1 MIIFHPTSLTAS
13 LDSATEVLFFQRA
26 IAPALRDEL
35 AHLFIKR
42 QILTGS
48 NSGFFIPYASEPRS
62 QTRLFTGEM
71 LRTEFACRHMPLIET
86 TRVLALLAP
95 DNPAAARSIQ
105 LSDRRMN
112 LMCYST
118 FCSKGECR
126 SLTVA
131 YMRYL
136 AALDNEDS
144 AVHLSQFLTA
154 LAGHRDGKG
163 KWHGFP
169 FYYTILMLS
178 ESDDPF
184 AAHELQYAGPLL
196 ERLSGQ
202 NWSNDRYA
210 SRCQSIVNNAM
221 ARRQLNANP
230 LLLGQYG

>member
-1 MIIFHPTSLTAS
+1 MIIFHPTSLSAS
-13 LDSATEVLFFQRA
+13 LDSVMDVLFFQRS
-26 IAPALRDEL
+26 IDPALRDEL
-35 AHLFIKR
+35 ASLFMKR
-42 QILTGS
+42 QVLTGS
-48 NSGFFIPYASEPRS
+48 NSGFFIPFASEPRTPS
-62 QTRLFTGEM
+62 RLFSGEM
-71 LRTEFACRHMPLIET
+71 LRTEFACHHILLIET

-95 DNPAAARSIQ
+95 DNPAVTRSIQ

-112 LMCYST
+112 LICYRT

-136 AALDNEDS
+136 AAVTNDDS
-144 AVHLSQFLTA
+144 AAHLSQFLTA
-154 LAGHRDGKG
+154 LAGYRDGKG

-178 ESDDPF
+178 EFDDPL
-184 AAHELQYAGPLL
+184 AANELQYAGSLL

-202 NWSNDRYA
+202 NWSSDRYA
-210 SRCQSIVNNAM
+210 SRCQSIVHNVM
-221 ARRQLNANP
+221 VRRQLNADP